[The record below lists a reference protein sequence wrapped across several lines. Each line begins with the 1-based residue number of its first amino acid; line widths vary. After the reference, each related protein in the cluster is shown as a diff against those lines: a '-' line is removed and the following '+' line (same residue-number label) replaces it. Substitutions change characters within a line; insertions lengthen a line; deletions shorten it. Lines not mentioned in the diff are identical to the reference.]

1 MSAASRRP
9 RSSGND
15 FSATPH
21 PYPLPT
27 SGEGECEKPHP
38 VSSPDFVHLHLHTEY
53 SLLDGATHVDELVER
68 AQQLGMRAV
77 GITDHGNMFGAVTFH
92 DVCREKGIKPILG
105 CEIYVA
111 PGSRFEKTML
121 GRDEPYNHLT
131 LLAANA
137 EGYHNLV
144 KLVSL
149 GYTEGFYYRPRID
162 KDLLAQHAKGLIGL
176 SGCLAGEVA
185 GYLQNGLEDAALQA
199 ASRFSDIFGKER
211 FYLEV
216 MDHGIELQQR
226 VNRGLLRLS
235 DKTGLKLVATN
246 DSHYLRKEDHQAHDV
261 LLCIG
266 SGKKVHETERL
277 KFDTQEFYLKS
288 GEEMA
293 ALFKDHPEALRA
305 TVQIAEMCDFLLE
318 GVT

>member
-121 GRDEPYNHLT
+121 ERDEPYNHLT

-137 EGYHNLV
+137 GDTTTSSSSSRSATRR
-144 KLVSL
+144 VS
-149 GYTEGFYYRPRID
+149 TTARASTRTCWRSTPR
-162 KDLLAQHAKGLIGL
+162 G
-176 SGCLAGEVA
+176 
-185 GYLQNGLEDAALQA
+185 
-199 ASRFSDIFGKER
+199 
-211 FYLEV
+211 
-216 MDHGIELQQR
+216 
-226 VNRGLLRLS
+226 
-235 DKTGLKLVATN
+235 
-246 DSHYLRKEDHQAHDV
+246 
-261 LLCIG
+261 
-266 SGKKVHETERL
+266 
-277 KFDTQEFYLKS
+277 
-288 GEEMA
+288 
-293 ALFKDHPEALRA
+293 
-305 TVQIAEMCDFLLE
+305 
-318 GVT
+318 